1 MQPYTQQ
8 GHMLENAAGCL
19 GCFLLGW
26 NPLAVFAVLR
36 EQEGLF

>member
-8 GHMLENAAGCL
+8 GHMLDNAVRCL

-26 NPLAVFAVLR
+26 NPLVVFAVLS
-36 EQEGLF
+36 EQEGLS